1 MSSGFPISPRLQKG
15 ALVGLD
21 PFNPTAS
28 IILFQYNPETLT
40 RTLAPSTVAEQTE
53 DQAEILRLTGPPV
66 ETITVD
72 VELDATDQLEDGD
85 TTATSVGIHPTLAA
99 LEMLVYPKAL
109 NIIAN
114 EVLVRLGII
123 EVIPPQAPLTIFVWG
138 ARRVV
143 PVRMTEMSFTED
155 FFDPT
160 LNPLRAKVHLGMRV
174 LTYRDLG
181 LASPGGALFM
191 AHQLVKEAMA
201 TQHGIGTLGAT
212 ASFSLNGGLV
222 IG

>member
-21 PFNPTAS
+21 PFNPAAS

-40 RTLAPSTVAEQTE
+40 RTLTPSAVAEQTE
-53 DQAEILRLTGPPV
+53 DQAEVLRLIGPPT
-66 ETITVD
+66 ETITLD
-72 VELDATDQLEDGD
+72 VEVDATDQLEDGEPN
-85 TTATSVGIHPTLAA
+85 AMAVGIHPTLAA
-99 LEMLVYPKAL
+99 MEMLIYPKAL
-109 NIIAN
+109 NVIAN
-114 EVLVRLGII
+114 EVLSRVGII

-138 ARRVV
+138 PKRVV

-160 LNPLRAKVHLGMRV
+160 LNPIRAKVHLGMRV

-181 LASPGGALFM
+181 LTSPGGALFM

-201 TQHGIGTLGAT
+201 TVQGVGTVSAT
-212 ASFSLNGGLV
+212 ASFSLSSGLTL
-222 IG
+222 